1 MSNVVEAALS
11 FCLYRNTQD
20 FLEFS
25 DSFLNGS
32 IVVVENYM
40 PIAHLVRRNL
50 ISFLLV
56 DNRKIEITIKVKKEN
71 NWEEMKVIADIDQ
84 NRNLLT
90 WLNLWSATPNND
102 YAS

>member
-1 MSNVVEAALS
+1 
-11 FCLYRNTQD
+11 
-20 FLEFS
+20 
-25 DSFLNGS
+25 
-32 IVVVENYM
+32 M

>member
-32 IVVVENYM
+32 IVVVENNL

-50 ISFLLV
+50 ISFSLV
-56 DNRKIEITIKVKKEN
+56 DNRKIEIIINVKKEN
-71 NWEEMKVIADIDQ
+71 NWGEMKVIADIDQ
-84 NRNLLT
+84 NRNLLK

>member
-1 MSNVVEAALS
+1 MKRLS
-11 FCLYRNTQD
+11 EDKIQLCGRKNSCCPIITKLD
-20 FLEFS
+20 
-25 DSFLNGS
+25 DG
-32 IVVVENYM
+32 NYEV
-40 PIAHLVRRNL
+40 LDDYGN
-50 ISFLLV
+50 
-56 DNRKIEITIKVKKEN
+56 TIKVKKEN